1 MFSHIVDFHVHTDNS
16 YDGNHSA
23 TFICEK
29 AEFNN
34 LRAVAF
40 TDHCEVDRCI
50 NDYAHERAVF
60 QTFFEIAKVK
70 SAFMGRFLVLNGI
83 ELGQP
88 SYAPEIAERIL
99 NSQNFDVVLGS
110 IHNLRNGFDPY
121 YADAF
126 TESEVHEFLKE
137 YFYEMINL
145 CEWGNFDVL
154 AHLTYPLRYFFAK
167 SGITVDLNN
176 YKTEVDEIL
185 RLIAKKDIAL
195 EINTAGL
202 RQKLNKLQPE
212 TDVVKRFRE
221 LGGKYISVGSDAHYA
236 SDLAKDIP
244 EAFKSALLAGFE
256 NITLFQ
262 NRSPIQMSI
271 TEEIGL

>member
-1 MFSHIVDFHVHTDNS
+1 MYSHIVDFHVHTDNS

-34 LRAVAF
+34 LRAIAF
-40 TDHCEVDRCI
+40 TDHCEVDRCV
-50 NDYAHERAVF
+50 NDYAHEKAVF

-70 SAFMGRFLVLNGI
+70 SAFCGRFLVLNGI

-88 SYAPEIAERIL
+88 NFAPEIAERIL
-99 NSQNFDVVLGS
+99 NSQKFDVVLGS

-121 YADAF
+121 YADSF
-126 TESEVHEFLKE
+126 TEEDVHKFLKE
-137 YFYEMINL
+137 YFFEMKDM

-167 SGITVDLNN
+167 SGISVDLNG
-176 YKTEVDEIL
+176 YKTEIDEIL
-185 RLIAKKDIAL
+185 SLIAKKDIAL
-195 EINTAGL
+195 EINSAGL

-212 TDVVKRFRE
+212 TDIVKRFKE
-221 LGGKYISVGSDAHYA
+221 LGGKFVSVGSDAHYA
-236 SDLAKDIP
+236 SDLAKGIP
-244 EAFKSALLAGFE
+244 EAYKSAFDAGFN

-262 NRSPIQMSI
+262 NRLPVQISI
-271 TEEIGL
+271 TEEV

>member
-1 MFSHIVDFHVHTDNS
+1 MYSHIVDFHVHTDNS

-34 LRAVAF
+34 LRAIAF
-40 TDHCEVDRCI
+40 TDHCEVDRCV
-50 NDYAHERAVF
+50 NDYSHEKAVF

-70 SAFMGRFLVLNGI
+70 SAFRGRFLVLNGI

-88 SYAPEIAERIL
+88 NYAPEIAERIL
-99 NSQNFDVVLGS
+99 NSQKFDVVLGS

-121 YADAF
+121 YADSF
-126 TESEVHEFLKE
+126 TEEDVHKFLKE
-137 YFYEMINL
+137 YFFEMKDM

-154 AHLTYPLRYFFAK
+154 AHLTYPLRYIFAK
-167 SGITVDLNN
+167 SGISVDLNG
-176 YKTEVDEIL
+176 YKTEIDEIL

-195 EINTAGL
+195 EINSAGL

-212 TDVVKRFRE
+212 TDMVKRFKE
-221 LGGKYISVGSDAHYA
+221 LGGKFVSVGSDAHYA
-236 SDLAKDIP
+236 SDLAKGIP
-244 EAFKSALLAGFE
+244 EAYKSAFDAGFS

-262 NRSPIQMSI
+262 NRLPVQISI
-271 TEEIGL
+271 TEEV

>member
-126 TESEVHEFLKE
+126 TESEVHEFLQE

-167 SGITVDLNN
+167 SGITIDLNN

-244 EAFKSALLAGFE
+244 EAFKAALLAGFE

-262 NRSPIQMSI
+262 NRLPIQISI

>member
-1 MFSHIVDFHVHTDNS
+1 MYSHIVDFHVHTDNS

-34 LRAVAF
+34 LRAIAF
-40 TDHCEVDRCI
+40 TDHCEVDRCV
-50 NDYAHERAVF
+50 NDYAHEKAVF

-70 SAFMGRFLVLNGI
+70 SAFRGRFLVLNGI

-88 SYAPEIAERIL
+88 NYAPEIAERIL
-99 NSQNFDVVLGS
+99 NSQKFDVVLGS

-121 YADAF
+121 YSDSF
-126 TESEVHEFLKE
+126 TEEEVHKFLKE
-137 YFYEMINL
+137 YFFEMKSM

-167 SGITVDLNN
+167 SGISVDLNG
-176 YKTEVDEIL
+176 YKNEIDEIL
-185 RLIAKKDIAL
+185 SLIAKKDIAL
-195 EINTAGL
+195 EINSAGL

-212 TDVVKRFRE
+212 TDIVKRFKE
-221 LGGKYISVGSDAHYA
+221 LGGKLVSVGSDAHYA
-236 SDLAKDIP
+236 SDLAKGIP
-244 EAFKSALLAGFE
+244 EAYKSAFDAGFS

-262 NRSPIQMSI
+262 NRLPVQISI
-271 TEEIGL
+271 TEEV

>member
-1 MFSHIVDFHVHTDNS
+1 MYSHIVDFHVHTDNS

-34 LRAVAF
+34 LRAIAF
-40 TDHCEVDRCI
+40 TDHCEVDRCV
-50 NDYAHERAVF
+50 NDYAHEKAVF

-70 SAFMGRFLVLNGI
+70 SAFRGRFLVLNGI

-88 SYAPEIAERIL
+88 NYAPEIAERIL
-99 NSQNFDVVLGS
+99 NSQKFDVVLGS

-121 YADAF
+121 YSDSF
-126 TESEVHEFLKE
+126 TEEEVHKFLKE
-137 YFYEMINL
+137 YFFEMKDM

-167 SGITVDLNN
+167 SGISVDLNG
-176 YKTEVDEIL
+176 YKNEIDEIL
-185 RLIAKKDIAL
+185 SLIAKKDIAL
-195 EINTAGL
+195 EINSAGL

-212 TDVVKRFRE
+212 TDIVKRFKE
-221 LGGKYISVGSDAHYA
+221 LGGKLVSVGSDAHYA
-236 SDLAKDIP
+236 SDLAKGIP
-244 EAFKSALLAGFE
+244 EAYKSAFDAGFS

-262 NRSPIQMSI
+262 NRLPVQISI
-271 TEEIGL
+271 TEEV

>member
-137 YFYEMINL
+137 YFYEMIKL

-221 LGGKYISVGSDAHYA
+221 LGGKFISVGSDAHYA

-271 TEEIGL
+271 TEEIEL

>member
-1 MFSHIVDFHVHTDNS
+1 MYSHIVDFHVHTDNS

-34 LRAVAF
+34 LRAIAF

-50 NDYAHERAVF
+50 NDYAHEKAVF

-70 SAFMGRFLVLNGI
+70 SAFRGRFLVLNGI

-88 SYAPEIAERIL
+88 NFASEIAERIL
-99 NSQNFDVVLGS
+99 NSQKFDVVLGS

-121 YADAF
+121 YAETF
-126 TESEVHEFLKE
+126 TEDGVHKFLKE
-137 YFYEMINL
+137 YFFEMKNM

-154 AHLTYPLRYFFAK
+154 AHLTYPLRYFFAT
-167 SGITVDLNN
+167 SGINVDLNG
-176 YKTEVDEIL
+176 YKTEIDEIL

-195 EINTAGL
+195 EINSAGL

-212 TDVVKRFRE
+212 TDIVKRFKE
-221 LGGKYISVGSDAHYA
+221 LGGKFVSVGSDAHYV
-236 SDLAKDIP
+236 SDLAKGIP
-244 EAFKSALLAGFE
+244 EAYKSAFDAGFN

-262 NRSPIQMSI
+262 NRLPVQISI
-271 TEEIGL
+271 TEEI